1 MERKGQAEL
10 GRKYTVGIQTFSE
23 LREKGYVHVD
33 KTEQI
38 CRLANGRHS
47 RLIKRLYKQTGG
59 QVAPLIDEYDA
70 PLLDVVHEE
79 ENLPEL
85 RQVTRDFLTIKGCSP
100 VSEFYWLGLPNKEVR
115 IGLMRSLLQD
125 YAGRF
130 SLTGLPGVKEGVSF
144 DSEER
149 AISDW
154 KTETMS

>member
-1 MERKGQAEL
+1 MERTGQAEL
-10 GRKYTVGIQTFSE
+10 GRGYPVGIQTLSE
-23 LREKGYVHVD
+23 LREKGYVYVD

-38 CRLANGRHS
+38 CRLANGRLS

-59 QVAPLIDEYDA
+59 QVAMLIDEYDA

-85 RQVTRDFLTIKGCSP
+85 RQV
-100 VSEFYWLGLPNKEVR
+100 
-115 IGLMRSLLQD
+115 MRQIDLKD
-125 YAGRF
+125 YASRF
-130 SLTGLPGVKEGVSF
+130 SLTGLPTVKEGVSF
-144 DSEER
+144 DTQER